1 MDMSQENFAE
11 ILGRSLAAYKKIES
25 GCNGISVSVL
35 RKLREKFSIS
45 SDYLLYGSYEEYNN
59 VMDVIQNCKEADKMR
74 ILLELTQ
81 YFVEIKKKTFPEAH
95 RDKKD
100 NISESIKD
108 IFDLENN

>member
-1 MDMSQENFAE
+1 MDKRIKEQRQECANRLREIRLTMDMSQENFAD
-11 ILGRSLAAYKKIES
+11 ILGISLSAYKKIES

-45 SDYLLYGSYEEYNN
+45 SDYLLFGSYEEYNN

-81 YFVEIKKKTFPEAH
+81 YFVEIK
-95 RDKKD
+95 
-100 NISESIKD
+100 N
-108 IFDLENN
+108 